1 MNEFDVVKLKKGEEV
16 TLLHFYG
23 DGYIQVENADSNI
36 YEIKTSDILKVIE
49 ES

>member
-1 MNEFDVVKLKKGEEV
+1 MKEFDVVKLKNGEEV

-23 DGYIQVENADSNI
+23 DGCIQIENADSNI
-36 YEIKTSDILKVIE
+36 YEIKISDILKVIE

>member
-1 MNEFDVVKLKKGEEV
+1 MKEFDVVKLKNGEEV

-23 DGYIQVENADSNI
+23 DGCIQVENADWDI
-36 YEIKTSDILKVIE
+36 YEIKISDILKVIE

>member
-1 MNEFDVVKLKKGEEV
+1 MKELDVVKLKNGEEV

-23 DGYIQVENADSNI
+23 DGYIQVENADSDI